1 MQILENILFHCTHHI
16 MFVLVFQKYYSCDN
30 KPHCLCNVVFSLLHI
45 QCNVICYFIRI
56 LIRRVLY
63 RYVFVEKRMIHN
75 VRETRL
81 ILTCFITFN
90 FHSLVTFHYV
100 VTYVHQY
107 LICTYEHANQIHGKC
122 KLDNTA
128 FMFHQCQYINETMV
142 DFV

>member
-1 MQILENILFHCTHHI
+1 MEGNCQVLAWNPWLCHKNILYGRMQILENILFHCTHHI

-100 VTYVHQY
+100 VTYVSNWH
-107 LICTYEHANQIHGKC
+107 IRTC
-122 KLDNTA
+122 KLDTWEV
-128 FMFHQCQYINETMV
+128 QTR
-142 DFV
+142 